1 MDQIVAAL
9 NEPQKTELIRRLHE
23 RGGDVR
29 QALVEEAGNV
39 LKDVDLHQ
47 VAEEVFTDLD
57 MIQVETLWDNSG
69 PTRDGYISPEDE
81 ALDLIEHELEPH
93 VQQVWD
99 YLQLDME
106 IEART
111 YLKGLL
117 LGLYRYDHESD
128 SEFKDWAADIPINLF
143 GTLLDG
149 WRKKTG
155 NFSRNTE
162 IDSFC
167 QQMCPKWI

>member
-9 NEPQKTELIRRLHE
+9 NETQKAELIRRLHE

-29 QALVEEAGNV
+29 QALVEEARNV
-39 LKDVDLHQ
+39 LKDVDLHE

-106 IEART
+106 TEART
-111 YLKGLL
+111 YLKGIL

-143 GTLLDG
+143 GALLDK

-155 NFSRNTE
+155 NYSRKTE
-162 IDSFC
+162 IDAFC
-167 QQMCPKWI
+167 QQMCPKWM